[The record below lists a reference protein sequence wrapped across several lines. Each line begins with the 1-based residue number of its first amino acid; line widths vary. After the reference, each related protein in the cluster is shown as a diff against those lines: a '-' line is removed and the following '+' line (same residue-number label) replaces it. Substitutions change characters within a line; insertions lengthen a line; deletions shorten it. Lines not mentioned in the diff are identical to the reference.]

1 MERERFSSRLGFI
14 LISAGCAIGLGN
26 VWRFPYIVG
35 QYGGAAFVLVYLFF
49 LVIMGLPIMVME
61 FSVGR
66 ASQKSILCSF
76 QVLEPKGAKWHW
88 YGWFGLAGNYL
99 LMMFYT
105 TIAGWLILYFIKM
118 LKGDFVGLDTAGVAA
133 EFGAVTADPVIQTVF
148 MALVVVLGMLVCSR
162 GLKDG
167 VEKINKAMMVCLL
180 VLLVVLAVRAVT
192 LPGAAAGLEFYLK
205 PNFQNLMF
213 DAEGNF
219 RLGEAVYAAMGQAF
233 FTLSLGIGAMAIFG
247 SYIGRERSLMGE
259 VINITVLDTFVA
271 FVSGLIIF
279 PSAFA
284 FGVQPDAGPNLI
296 FVTLPNI
303 FNEMPGGRLWGALFF
318 VFMSFAAMSTV
329 TAVFENIISC
339 WMDKWQVTRRKA
351 VWANLVLIF
360 LLSLPCLL
368 GFNVLSG
375 FQPFGPGSGV
385 LDLED
390 FIVSQNLLPLGS
402 LLYLLFCVG
411 SERYAWGY
419 ENFLKEAD
427 QGRGVRFPAKL
438 RPYFTYILPLI
449 VLAIFVLGY
458 REKFF

>member
-259 VINITVLDTFVA
+259 VINITILDTFVA

-284 FGVQPDAGPNLI
+284 YGVQPDSGPNLI

>member
-1 MERERFSSRLGFI
+1 MDLRKWRNNVLEREKFSSRLGFI

-49 LVIMGLPIMVME
+49 LVILGLPIMVME

-76 QVLEPKGAKWHW
+76 QVLEPKGTKWHW
-88 YGWFGLAGNYL
+88 YGWIGMAGNYL
-99 LMMFYT
+99 LMMLYT

-133 EFGAVTADPVIQTVF
+133 EFGAVTADPVLQTVF
-148 MALVVVLGMLVCSR
+148 MGLVVVLGMLVCSR
-162 GLKDG
+162 GLKNG

-180 VLLVVLAVRAVT
+180 VLLVVLAIRAVT

-213 DAEGNF
+213 DSNGNF
-219 RLGEAVYAAMGQAF
+219 RLGEAIYAAMGQAF

-259 VINITVLDTFVA
+259 VINITILDTFVA

-284 FGVQPDAGPNLI
+284 FGVQPDSGANLI
-296 FVTLPNI
+296 
-303 FNEMPGGRLWGALFF
+303 
-318 VFMSFAAMSTV
+318 
-329 TAVFENIISC
+329 
-339 WMDKWQVTRRKA
+339 
-351 VWANLVLIF
+351 
-360 LLSLPCLL
+360 
-368 GFNVLSG
+368 
-375 FQPFGPGSGV
+375 
-385 LDLED
+385 
-390 FIVSQNLLPLGS
+390 
-402 LLYLLFCVG
+402 
-411 SERYAWGY
+411 
-419 ENFLKEAD
+419 
-427 QGRGVRFPAKL
+427 
-438 RPYFTYILPLI
+438 
-449 VLAIFVLGY
+449 
-458 REKFF
+458 

>member
-1 MERERFSSRLGFI
+1 MEREKFSSRLGFI

-76 QVLEPKGAKWHW
+76 QELEPKGTKWHW
-88 YGWFGLAGNYL
+88 YGWFGMAGNYL

-118 LKGDFVGLDTAGVAA
+118 LKGDFVGLDTAGVRA
-133 EFGAVTADPVIQTVF
+133 EFGAVTADLVLQTAF
-148 MALVVVLGMLVCSR
+148 MALVVVLGMLICSR
-162 GLKDG
+162 GLKNG

-180 VLLVVLAVRAVT
+180 CLLVVLAIRAVT

-213 DAEGNF
+213 DADGNF

-329 TAVFENIISC
+329 TAVFENILSC
-339 WMDKWQVTRRKA
+339 WMDRWNMPRRKA
-351 VWANLVLIF
+351 VLANLVLIF

-368 GFNVLSG
+368 GFNLLSG
-375 FQPFGPGSGV
+375 FQPFGAGTGV

-402 LLYLLFCVG
+402 LLYLLFCVA
-411 SERYAWGY
+411 SKKYAWGY

-427 QGRGVRFPAKL
+427 QGKGVRFPAGL
-438 RPYFTYILPLI
+438 RLYFTYLLPLI
-449 VLAIFVLGY
+449 VLVIFVMGY